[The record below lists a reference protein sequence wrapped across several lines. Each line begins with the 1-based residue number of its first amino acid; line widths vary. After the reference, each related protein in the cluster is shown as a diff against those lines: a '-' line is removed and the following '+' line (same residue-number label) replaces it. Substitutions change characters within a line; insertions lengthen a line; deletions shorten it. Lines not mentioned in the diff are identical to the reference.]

1 MQTMSESDV
10 DLAGALLSAL
20 RSQSRTDRDIFASL
34 QQELRGMA
42 RARMR
47 SERPE
52 HTLQPTALVNEA
64 YLKVFKTRL
73 PPDFWKE
80 TGQAMRLIARAMEQ
94 ILNDY
99 ADAHHAAK
107 RGGANRQRIAID
119 EDAARPLARLDSAL
133 LVNPEQSEEI
143 LAVREAL
150 QLLRET
156 SPRQAQVVQ
165 FQFYSGLKQEETAA
179 LLNVSVETVRLD
191 LRKAKAFLKIH
202 LAAKPAG

>member
-1 MQTMSESDV
+1 MQTMSESDA
-10 DLAGALLSAL
+10 DLGGALLSAL
-20 RSQSRTDRDIFASL
+20 RSQSRSDRDIFASL
-34 QQELRGMA
+34 QQELRAMA

-73 PPDFWKE
+73 PPDFWNE
-80 TGQAMRLIARAMEQ
+80 TGRAMRLIARAMEQ

-107 RGGANRQRIAID
+107 RGGANQRVAID
-119 EDAARPLARLDSAL
+119 GEASRPMARFDPAL
-133 LVNPEQSEEI
+133 LVNPEQSEQI

-150 QLLRET
+150 RLLRET

-165 FQFYSGLKQEETAA
+165 FQFYGGLKQEETAA
-179 LLNVSVETVRLD
+179 VLNVSVETVRLD
-191 LRKAKAFLKIH
+191 WRKAKAFLKIH
-202 LAAKPAG
+202 LGTRPAE